1 MSRYVPNQASD
12 SRRFR
17 LSSARTRSVNST
29 FFVPRGGVRF

>member
-17 LSSARTRSVNST
+17 STANRTRSVNST